1 MPDSNRAL
9 PIRVDLR
16 LTADERQYLNDEA
29 AKRGISRQ
37 DYLRRLVLA
46 PEGVTADLPEYRP
59 VVMSRGR
66 DAIDRAVTA
75 LLRQYNC
82 IPASKIE
89 PIVCTVICAL
99 ASEA

>member
-1 MPDSNRAL
+1 MPDCNRSL

-16 LTADERQYLNDEA
+16 LTEEERQYLNDEA
-29 AKRGISRQ
+29 ATRGISRQ
-37 DYLRRLVLA
+37 DLLRRLVLA
-46 PEGVTADLPEYRP
+46 PNGQTADLPAYKP

-99 ASEA
+99 AAEA